1 MLSNVSKMPGKSISL
16 DAFECKTGSKLAEI
30 PGSVCFDCYARKG
43 MYRMPNVRNKM
54 VERMAFFNAI
64 DFVPRMVDELDRTRN
79 PHFRWFDSGDVQN
92 VRMALNIIDVIK
104 ATPNKKH
111 WIPTK
116 ERKIWLEA
124 LKIQPLPDNAVLRF
138 SATMVNAAPPEA
150 WKHSSMV
157 INDFKGA
164 APVGHECPAPKQ
176 GGKCGE
182 CRACW
187 SHDVKTIT
195 YHKH

>member
-16 DAFECKTGSKLAEI
+16 DAFECKTGSKLAKIE
-30 PGSVCFDCYARKG
+30 GSVCFDCYARKG

-64 DFVPRMVDELDRTRN
+64 DFVPRMVDELDRTRD

-116 ERKIWLEA
+116 ERKIWLKA

-138 SATMVNAAPPEA
+138 SATMVDAAPPEA
-150 WKHSSMV
+150 WKQSSMV
-157 INDFKGA
+157 IKDA

>member
-16 DAFECKTGSKLAEI
+16 DAFECKTGSKLAKI
-30 PGSVCFDCYARKG
+30 KGSVCFDCYARKG

-64 DFVPRMVDELDRTRN
+64 DFVPRMVEMLNKTRSEY
-79 PHFRWFDSGDVQN
+79 FRWFDSGDTQD

-124 LKIQPLPDNAVLRF
+124 LKIEPLPNNAVLRF
-138 SATMVNAAPPEA
+138 SATMVDDAPPEA

-157 INDFKGA
+157 IKDA

-176 GGKCGE
+176 GGKCGP

>member
-30 PGSVCFDCYARKG
+30 EGSVCFDCYARKG

-64 DFVPRMVDELDRTRN
+64 DFVPRMVDELDRTRD

-92 VRMALNIIDVIK
+92 IRMALNIIDVIK

-138 SATMVNAAPPEA
+138 SATMVDAAPPEA
-150 WKHSSMV
+150 WKQSSMV
-157 INDFKGA
+157 IKDA

>member
-64 DFVPRMVDELDRTRN
+64 DFVPRMVDELDRTRD

-92 VRMALNIIDVIK
+92 IRMALNIIDVIK

-138 SATMVNAAPPEA
+138 SATMVDAAPPEA
-150 WKHSSMV
+150 WKQSSMV
-157 INDFKGA
+157 IKDA

>member
-64 DFVPRMVDELDRTRN
+64 DFVPRMVDELDRTRD

-116 ERKIWLEA
+116 ERKIWLKA

-138 SATMVNAAPPEA
+138 SATMVDAAPPEA
-150 WKHSSMV
+150 WKQSSMV
-157 INDFKGA
+157 IKDA

>member
-64 DFVPRMVDELDRTRN
+64 DFVPRMVDELDRTRD

-138 SATMVNAAPPEA
+138 SATMVDAAPPEA
-150 WKHSSMV
+150 WKQSSMV
-157 INDFKGA
+157 IKDA

>member
-16 DAFECKTGSKLAEI
+16 DAFECKTGSKLAKI
-30 PGSVCFDCYARKG
+30 KGSVCFDCYARKG

-54 VERMAFFNAI
+54 VERMSFFNSI
-64 DFVPRMVDELDRTRN
+64 DFVPRMVEMLNKTRSEY
-79 PHFRWFDSGDVQN
+79 FRWFDSGDVQD
-92 VRMALNIIDVIK
+92 VRMALNIMDVIT

-138 SATMVNAAPPEA
+138 SATMVDDTPPEA

-157 INDFKGA
+157 IKDA

-176 GGKCGE
+176 GGKCGT

>member
-64 DFVPRMVDELDRTRN
+64 DFVPRMVDELDRTRD

-92 VRMALNIIDVIK
+92 VRMALNIMDVIK

-138 SATMVNAAPPEA
+138 SATMVDAAPPEA
-150 WKHSSMV
+150 WKQSSMV
-157 INDFKGA
+157 IKDA